1 MVEDF
6 NKLSSIQL
14 DALCETANIGAGHA
28 ATALATL
35 LNTKIEMSVPRARI
49 LPFTEVSALMG
60 GAETHV
66 LAIYFHVSGPV
77 PVSILFVMTID
88 KARQLVEMLLGNPCE
103 KPVSGS
109 FTDLEFSAMMELGN
123 ILSSTYLNALATFIN
138 IRFQP
143 SVPALAVD
151 MAGAILNAILA
162 QYGDVADQVLV
173 LEAGFKKEDMDV
185 VGNLFLLPGPGSL
198 EMILSSLGVNI

>member
-1 MVEDF
+1 VVEDF

>member
-1 MVEDF
+1 VVEDF

-66 LAIYFHVSGPV
+66 VAIYFYVSGPV

-103 KPVSGS
+103 MPVSGS
-109 FTDLEFSAMMELGN
+109 FTDLEFSAMMEFGN

-185 VGNLFLLPGPGSL
+185 VGNLFLLPGPGAL